1 VPSLDLA
8 ALRQRITK
16 RALAPVHV
24 LTGEDVKLVDRLVDA
39 IEATIDPADRPFAVE
54 RVYAGENGGSPLDIA
69 ASARVLPMLGD
80 KRIVIVLR
88 AEKFLKPK
96 RASKAAA
103 DEEPVESGEGAE
115 DAAADLAPL
124 EEYVD
129 APSTSSV
136 VVFVASDID
145 RTRRFTKK
153 LIEKALITECAGLG
167 DASGRPNPA
176 VARGQAIAW
185 LQSELSR
192 EGREIDVP
200 AAQVLVDQSG
210 TDITRLRGDVE
221 RLVLYTEGQSRITRE
236 DVLEVVANTT
246 TVDDEWAV
254 VNAISAGDPARALVE
269 LGRRLD
275 RGDSPHALL
284 GQLRWWVST
293 RLVEGDADRV
303 RPAIEA
309 LFRTDLA
316 LKSSGGDE
324 RVLLERLVVE
334 ITGRPVQTSGRWSGR
349 R

>member
-8 ALRQRITK
+8 ALRQRIAK

-39 IEATIDPADRPFAVE
+39 IEDTIDPADRAFAVE
-54 RVYAGENGGSPLDIA
+54 RVYAGEGAGSPVDIA
-69 ASARVLPMLGD
+69 ASARGLPMLGD
-80 KRIVIVLR
+80 KRLVIVLR
-88 AEKFLKPK
+88 AERFLKPK

-103 DEEPVESGEGAE
+103 EEESTESAEASE
-115 DAAADLAPL
+115 DAATDLAAL
-124 EEYVD
+124 EAYVD
-129 APSTSSV
+129 APSPSSV

-167 DASGRPNPA
+167 ADSGPGRRE
-176 VARGQAIAW
+176 ARGAAIAW
-185 LQSELSR
+185 LQGELSR
-192 EGREIDVP
+192 EGREIDIP

-221 RLVLYTEGQSRITRE
+221 RLVLYTEGQSRVSRE

-254 VNAISAGDPARALVE
+254 VNAIGAGDGARALVE

-303 RPAIEA
+303 RPALEA

-334 ITGRPVQTSGRWSGR
+334 ITGRPLASQGRWAGR

>member
-8 ALRQRITK
+8 ALRQRIAK
-16 RALAPVHV
+16 RALAPIHV

-39 IEATIDPADRPFAVE
+39 IEATVDEADRAFAVE
-54 RVYAGENGGSPLDIA
+54 RVYAGEDGGEPLDIS

-88 AEKFLKPK
+88 AERFLKPK

-103 DEEPVESGEGAE
+103 EEEPADGDAQE

-124 EEYVD
+124 EAYVD
-129 APSTSSV
+129 APSSSSV

-153 LIEKALITECAGLG
+153 LIEKALITECSGLG
-167 DASGRPNPA
+167 ADTGSGRRE
-176 VARGQAIAW
+176 ARGAAIAW
-185 LQSELSR
+185 LQGELAR
-192 EGREIDVP
+192 EGRDIDIP

-221 RLVLYTEGQSRITRE
+221 RLVLYTEGQSRVTRE

-254 VNAISAGDPARALVE
+254 VNAIGAGDAGRALVE

-275 RGDSPHALL
+275 RGDSPHALM

-293 RLVEGDADRV
+293 RLAEGDADRV
-303 RPAIEA
+303 KPALDA

-334 ITGRPVQTSGRWSGR
+334 ITGRPVPSRGGWSGR

>member
-1 VPSLDLA
+1 MPSLDLA
-8 ALRQRITK
+8 ALRQRIAK
-16 RALAPVHV
+16 KALAPVHV
-24 LTGEDVKLVDRLVDA
+24 LMGEDVKLVDRLVDA
-39 IEATIDPADRPFAVE
+39 IEATIDPADRAFAVE
-54 RVYAGENGGSPLDIA
+54 RVYAGEEGGEPIDVA

-80 KRIVIVLR
+80 KRLIIVLR

-103 DEEPVESGEGAE
+103 EEEPAEGADAQE

-129 APSTSSV
+129 APSTSTV
-136 VVFVASDID
+136 LVFVASDID

-153 LIEKALITECAGLG
+153 LIEKALITECGGLG
-167 DASGRPNPA
+167 ADSGPGRRE
-176 VARGQAIAW
+176 ARGAAIAW
-185 LQSELSR
+185 LQGELSR
-192 EGREIDVP
+192 EGRQIDIP

-236 DVLEVVANTT
+236 DVLEVVASTT

-254 VNAISAGDPARALVE
+254 VNAISAGDAGRALVE

-284 GQLRWWVST
+284 GQLRWWVSS

-303 RPAIEA
+303 KPALDA

-334 ITGRPVQTSGRWSGR
+334 LTGRPVQTQGRWSTR